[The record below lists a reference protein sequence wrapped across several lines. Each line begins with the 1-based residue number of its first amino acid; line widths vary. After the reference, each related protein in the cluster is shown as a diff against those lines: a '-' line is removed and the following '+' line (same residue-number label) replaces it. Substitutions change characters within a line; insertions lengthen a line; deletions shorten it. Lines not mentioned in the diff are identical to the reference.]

1 MSRPQKHSRIHWVA
15 PALGAL
21 LSGVI
26 TPAQAAD
33 GYWLD
38 QYNALLYLASF
49 QLDRE
54 LAQMQRQGAGVVMV
68 HADSLPDPLLRWIAW
83 RARRA
88 QLQPVAR
95 IQRPTVA
102 NLRRV
107 SAVSGYQALQVDD
120 HYFAAPPLPIER
132 LKDQLAG
139 RSLWCSFQTGQFSWR
154 AAQACDHVDL
164 QLYRQS
170 CKATLDAVYRLGIP
184 GARDAAVAVYHD
196 GSDTDDRRLAC
207 LREQVRSSGHRLFV
221 FKWKNPEH
229 WLSPISGRFWQGL
242 SRLRSWVSASSHAQA
257 G

>member
-1 MSRPQKHSRIHWVA
+1 MSRLIKRSRIHWVA

-21 LSGVI
+21 LSSVI
-26 TPAQAAD
+26 TPARAAD

-54 LAQMQRQGAGVVMV
+54 LEQMQRQGAGVVMV

-88 QLQPVAR
+88 QLQPVAWV
-95 IQRPTVA
+95 QRPTVA

-107 SAVSGYQALQVDD
+107 GAVSDYQALQVDD
-120 HYFAAPPLPIER
+120 HYFADPPVPIER
-132 LKDQLAG
+132 LKTQLLG
-139 RSLWCSFQTGQFSWR
+139 RSLWCSFQPGQFSWR
-154 AAQACDHVDL
+154 AARACDHVDL

-170 CKATLDAVYRLGIP
+170 CNATVDAVYRLGIA
-184 GARDAAVAVYHD
+184 GARDTAVAVYHD
-196 GSDTDDRRLAC
+196 GSDTDNQRLAC
-207 LREQVRSSGHRLFV
+207 LRERVRSSGNRLFV

-229 WLSPISGRFWQGL
+229 WLSPITGRLWQGL
-242 SRLRSWVSASSHAQA
+242 SRLRALGSRSEPAQP